1 MRNCSKR
8 QADTDIDDVIALP
21 ALVHYRPGAVV
32 SRTVVSKAGGKV
44 TAFAFDADEGSS
56 EHTAP
61 FGPLDLRD
69 LAQQLLPYLDYSTA
83 YIGPLQA
90 EWQSFVLQKL
100 CSICGT
106 ALAAGRGAS
115 PDGRAHPSCST

>member
-1 MRNCSKR
+1 MMERGFWRHTGSG
-8 QADTDIDDVIALP
+8 QIWAVETE
-21 ALVHYRPGAVV
+21 HHRPVKCA
-32 SRTVVSKAGGKV
+32 
-44 TAFAFDADEGSS
+44 
-56 EHTAP
+56 
-61 FGPLDLRD
+61 GPLDLRD

-115 PDGRAHPSCST
+115 PDGRAHPSCSS